1 MGNLFFLLIFIHK
14 LNNMVRNLSEKASI
28 LGQYMAEIRDVNIQN
43 DPIRFRTNLERI
55 AEIIAYEISKTMTY
69 HEIEVKTPLDI
80 SREFKLTDDPV
91 LITILRAGLAM
102 HNGLLR
108 TFDRC
113 DSAFVSAYR
122 EHTSPEEFKIHVE
135 YLAAP
140 NLDNRIWIIS
150 DPMLATGRSMVNVY
164 NALLEYGKPKKVYVA
179 VSISTPQAIELVQK
193 SLPPSAEIWTGAI
206 DAELT
211 AESYI
216 VPGLGDAGDLAYGV
230 KV

>member
-1 MGNLFFLLIFIHK
+1 
-14 LNNMVRNLSEKASI
+14 MVRNLSEEASI
-28 LGQYMAEIRDVNIQN
+28 LGQYMSEIRDVTIQK

-55 AEIIAYEISKTMTY
+55 AEILGYEVSKRMSY
-69 HEIEVKTPLDI
+69 KEVSVQTPLGEAKEYKMI
-80 SREFKLTDDPV
+80 DDPV

-113 DSAFVSAYR
+113 ESAFVSAYR
-122 EHTSPEEFKIHVE
+122 EHTTPEEFDIHVE

-140 NLDNRIWIIS
+140 NLDQRVWVIS
-150 DPMLATGRSMVNVY
+150 DPMLASGSSMVNVY
-164 NALLEYGKPKKVYVA
+164 KALLKFGKPKKVYVV
-179 VSISTPQAIELVQK
+179 VSIATPQAIELVEK
-193 SLPPSAEIWTGAI
+193 ELPQNTEIWTAAI
-206 DAELT
+206 DDELT

-216 VPGLGDAGDLAYGV
+216 VPGLGDAGDLAYGI

>member
-1 MGNLFFLLIFIHK
+1 
-14 LNNMVRNLSEKASI
+14 MVRNLSEEASI
-28 LGQYMAEIRDVNIQN
+28 LGQYMSEIRDRSIQK

-55 AEIIAYEISKTMTY
+55 AEILGYEVSKRMSY
-69 HEIEVKTPLDI
+69 QEVPVQTPLGESTEYI
-80 SREFKLTDDPV
+80 MTDDPV

-122 EHTSPEEFKIHVE
+122 EHTSPEEFNIHVE

-140 NLDNRIWIIS
+140 NLDQRVWVIS
-150 DPMLATGRSMVNVY
+150 DPMLASGSSMVNVY
-164 NALLEYGKPKKVYVA
+164 KALLKFGKPKKVYVV
-179 VSISTPQAIELVQK
+179 VSIATPQAIELVQK
-193 SLPPSAEIWTGAI
+193 ELPEDTEIWTAAI
-206 DAELT
+206 DDELT

-216 VPGLGDAGDLAYGV
+216 VPGLGDAGDLAYGI

>member
-1 MGNLFFLLIFIHK
+1 
-14 LNNMVRNLSEKASI
+14 MVRNLSEEASI
-28 LGQYMAEIRDVNIQN
+28 LGQYMSEIRDRSIQK

-55 AEIIAYEISKTMTY
+55 AEILGYEVSKRMNY
-69 HEIEVKTPLDI
+69 QEVPVQTPLGESTEYI
-80 SREFKLTDDPV
+80 MTDDPV

-122 EHTSPEEFKIHVE
+122 EHTSPEEFNIHVE

-140 NLDNRIWIIS
+140 NLDQRVWGIS
-150 DPMLATGRSMVNVY
+150 DPMLASGSSMVNVY
-164 NALLEYGKPKKVYVA
+164 KALLKFGKPKKVYVV
-179 VSISTPQAIELVQK
+179 VSIATPQAIELVQK
-193 SLPPSAEIWTGAI
+193 ELPEDAEIWTAAI
-206 DAELT
+206 DDELT

-216 VPGLGDAGDLAYGV
+216 VPGLGDAGDLAYGI

>member
-1 MGNLFFLLIFIHK
+1 
-14 LNNMVRNLSEKASI
+14 MVRNLSEQASI

-55 AEIIAYEISKTMTY
+55 AEIMGYEISKSMSY
-69 HEIEVKTPLDI
+69 HEIEVESPLGV
-80 SREFKLTDDPV
+80 SREFKLTDEPV

-122 EHTSPEEFKIHVE
+122 EHTTPEEFEIHVE

-140 NLDNRIWIIS
+140 NLDDRVWVIS

-164 NALLEYGKPKKVYVA
+164 NALLKFGKPKKVYVV
-179 VSISTPQAIELVQK
+179 VSIATPQAIELVQK
-193 SLPPSAEIWTGAI
+193 TLPSDGEIWAGAI
-206 DAELT
+206 DSELT

>member
-1 MGNLFFLLIFIHK
+1 
-14 LNNMVRNLSEKASI
+14 MVRNLSEEASI
-28 LGQYMAEIRDVNIQN
+28 LGQYMSEIRDVTIQK

-55 AEIIAYEISKTMTY
+55 AEILGYEVSKRMSY
-69 HEIEVKTPLDI
+69 KEVSVQTPLGEAKEYKMI
-80 SREFKLTDDPV
+80 DDPV

-113 DSAFVSAYR
+113 ESAFVSAYR
-122 EHTSPEEFKIHVE
+122 EHTTPEEFDIHVE

-140 NLDNRIWIIS
+140 NLDQRVWVIS
-150 DPMLATGRSMVNVY
+150 DPMLASGSSMVNVY
-164 NALLEYGKPKKVYVA
+164 KALLKFGKPKKVYVV
-179 VSISTPQAIELVQK
+179 VSIATPQAIELVQK
-193 SLPPSAEIWTGAI
+193 ELPDDTEIWTAAI
-206 DAELT
+206 DDELT

-216 VPGLGDAGDLAYGV
+216 VPGLGDAGDLAYGI

>member
-1 MGNLFFLLIFIHK
+1 
-14 LNNMVRNLSEKASI
+14 MVRNLSEQASI

-55 AEIIAYEISKTMTY
+55 AEIMGYEISKSMSY
-69 HEIEVKTPLDI
+69 HEIEVESPLGV
-80 SREFKLTDDPV
+80 SREFKLTDEPV

-113 DSAFVSAYR
+113 ASAFVSAYR
-122 EHTSPEEFKIHVE
+122 EHTTPEEFEIHVE

-140 NLDNRIWIIS
+140 NLDGRVWVIS

-164 NALLEYGKPKKVYVA
+164 NALLKFGKPKKVYVV
-179 VSISTPQAIELVQK
+179 VSIATPQAIELVQK
-193 SLPPSAEIWTGAI
+193 TLPSDAEIWAGAI
-206 DAELT
+206 DSELT

>member
-1 MGNLFFLLIFIHK
+1 
-14 LNNMVRNLSEKASI
+14 MVRNLSEEASI
-28 LGQYMAEIRDVNIQN
+28 LGQYMSEIRDRSIQK

-55 AEIIAYEISKTMTY
+55 AEILGYEVSKRMNY
-69 HEIEVKTPLDI
+69 QEVPVQTPLGESTEYI
-80 SREFKLTDDPV
+80 MTDDPV

-122 EHTSPEEFKIHVE
+122 EHTSPEEFNIHVE

-140 NLDNRIWIIS
+140 NLDQRVWVIS
-150 DPMLATGRSMVNVY
+150 DPMLASGSSMVNVY
-164 NALLEYGKPKKVYVA
+164 KALLKFGKPKKVYVV
-179 VSISTPQAIELVQK
+179 VSFATPQAIELVQK
-193 SLPPSAEIWTGAI
+193 ELPDDAEIWTAAI
-206 DAELT
+206 DDELT

-216 VPGLGDAGDLAYGV
+216 VPGLGDAGDLAYGI

>member
-1 MGNLFFLLIFIHK
+1 
-14 LNNMVRNLSEKASI
+14 MVRNLSEEASI
-28 LGQYMAEIRDVNIQN
+28 LGQYMSEIRDRSIQK

-55 AEIIAYEISKTMTY
+55 AEILGYEVSKRMNY
-69 HEIEVKTPLDI
+69 QEVPVQTPLGESTEYI
-80 SREFKLTDDPV
+80 MTDDPV

-122 EHTSPEEFKIHVE
+122 EHTSPEEFNIHVE

-140 NLDNRIWIIS
+140 NLDQRVWVIS
-150 DPMLATGRSMVNVY
+150 DPMLASGSSMVNVY
-164 NALLEYGKPKKVYVA
+164 KALLKFGKPKKVYVV
-179 VSISTPQAIELVQK
+179 VSIATPQAIELVQK
-193 SLPPSAEIWTGAI
+193 ELPEDTEIWTAAI
-206 DAELT
+206 DDELT

-216 VPGLGDAGDLAYGV
+216 VPGLGDAGDLAYGI

>member
-1 MGNLFFLLIFIHK
+1 
-14 LNNMVRNLSEKASI
+14 MVRNLSEEASI
-28 LGQYMAEIRDVNIQN
+28 LGQYMSEIRDVTIQK

-55 AEIIAYEISKTMTY
+55 AEILGYEVSKRMSY
-69 HEIEVKTPLDI
+69 KEVSVQTPLGEAKEYKMI
-80 SREFKLTDDPV
+80 DDPV

-113 DSAFVSAYR
+113 ESAFVSAYR
-122 EHTSPEEFKIHVE
+122 EHTTPEEFNIHVE

-140 NLDNRIWIIS
+140 NLDQRVWVIS
-150 DPMLATGRSMVNVY
+150 DPMLASGSSMVNVY
-164 NALLEYGKPKKVYVA
+164 KALLKFGKPKKVYVV
-179 VSISTPQAIELVQK
+179 VSIATPQAIELVEKEIPQNT
-193 SLPPSAEIWTGAI
+193 EIWTAAI
-206 DAELT
+206 DDELT

-216 VPGLGDAGDLAYGV
+216 VPGLGDAGDLAYGI

>member
-1 MGNLFFLLIFIHK
+1 
-14 LNNMVRNLSEKASI
+14 MVRNLSEEASI
-28 LGQYMAEIRDVNIQN
+28 LGQYMSEIRDENIQK

-55 AEIIAYEISKTMTY
+55 AEILGYEVSKRMSY
-69 HEIEVKTPLDI
+69 QEVSVQTPLGESTEYI
-80 SREFKLTDDPV
+80 MIDDPV

-122 EHTSPEEFKIHVE
+122 EHTSPEEFNIHVE

-140 NLDNRIWIIS
+140 NLDQRVWVIS
-150 DPMLATGRSMVNVY
+150 DPMLASGSSMVNVY
-164 NALLEYGKPKKVYVA
+164 KALLKFGKPKKVYVV
-179 VSISTPQAIELVQK
+179 VSIATPQAIELVQK
-193 SLPPSAEIWTGAI
+193 ELPEDTEIWTAAI
-206 DAELT
+206 DDELT

-216 VPGLGDAGDLAYGV
+216 VPGLGDAGDLAYGI